1 MEDDTFSFP
10 ELLYYFD
17 DDEEASSNLRSSA
30 SASTPSL
37 PPEIWFQIF
46 VKACGSMKQLSR
58 LSRLSKSIYN
68 YCWKSPAARA
78 NFYIDRYGKDQ
89 AIEKLVKIQGHK
101 DPRLSEILKVLVQ
114 KG

>member
-1 MEDDTFSFP
+1 MKDDTFSFH

-17 DDEEASSNLRSSA
+17 DDEEASSNSRSSA
-30 SASTPSL
+30 SASTPFL

-78 NFYIDRYGKDQ
+78 NFCIDRYGKDQ
-89 AIEKLVKIQGHK
+89 AIEKLVKIQGDK
-101 DPRLSEILKVLVQ
+101 DPRLSETLKLL
-114 KG
+114 